1 LSEVDKRQY
10 LLDGTREIVDRG
22 EDEERRKRKDELVI
36 GERKDNTKT
45 VFTGSK
51 DDVVT
56 DVPLQ

>member
-36 GERKDNTKT
+36 DERKDNTKT
-45 VFTGSK
+45 V
-51 DDVVT
+51 VT